1 MQWNVLNAIK
11 YNECNVINSIQFNK
25 CKAMYECNAM

>member
-25 CKAMYECNAM
+25 CKAMHECNAM